1 MRRLAA
7 ALLAAALPL
16 GGAAAQGPDSTA
28 AILPGCQAHLQ
39 GRHDQQAAE
48 GICLGRLAVLVANL
62 DLVGACPPTEPRL
75 RPTLQIIVRYMEAR
89 PERWGEPFGRFGA
102 EALRAAWPCPARQ

>member
-1 MRRLAA
+1 MRALVLVML
-7 ALLAAALPL
+7 LLA

-39 GRHDQQAAE
+39 GRQDRREAE

-62 DLVGACPPTEPRL
+62 DLIGACPPAEPRL
-75 RPTLQIIVRYMEAR
+75 RTTLQIIVDYMEKR
-89 PERWGEPFGRFGA
+89 SERWGEPFGRFGA
-102 EALRAAWPCPARQ
+102 EALRVAWPCPAPR